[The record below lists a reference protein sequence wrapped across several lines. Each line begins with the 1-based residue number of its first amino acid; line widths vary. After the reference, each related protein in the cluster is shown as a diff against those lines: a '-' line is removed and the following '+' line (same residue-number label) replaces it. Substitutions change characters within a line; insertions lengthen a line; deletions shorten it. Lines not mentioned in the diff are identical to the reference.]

1 MATMLA
7 KASTCFVV
15 FVIPAYALLCEEQLA
30 HLNQKT
36 KIVKEGDA
44 LVRFGVPQ
52 AIAPPVLHKSKL

>member
-30 HLNQKT
+30 HLLQKT
-36 KIVKEGDA
+36 KIVKEGDER
-44 LVRFGVPQ
+44 V
-52 AIAPPVLHKSKL
+52 

>member
-7 KASTCFVV
+7 KAFTYFVV

-44 LVRFGVPQ
+44 LV
-52 AIAPPVLHKSKL
+52 